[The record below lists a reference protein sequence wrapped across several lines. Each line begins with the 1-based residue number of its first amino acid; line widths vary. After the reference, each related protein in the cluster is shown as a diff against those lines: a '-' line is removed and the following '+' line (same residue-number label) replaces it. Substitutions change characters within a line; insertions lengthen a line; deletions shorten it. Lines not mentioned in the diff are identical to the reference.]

1 MPNDFMTQIQSD
13 EIAARDGGDWVND
26 FESIEDFDDEIFN
39 D

>member
-13 EIAARDGGDWVND
+13 EIAARDGVDWVND
-26 FESIEDFDDEIFN
+26 FESTDNSDDDIFN